1 MEINNLKVGT
11 TQHDELS
18 SLSEMFS
25 SFCSEDHDSLNPLQ
39 EIFGTK
45 STLRVVISEPKDVT
59 EKPQED
65 KDTGDQ
71 CNKSNR
77 PLKRT
82 RSMDYRMIME
92 KRRRK
97 LIKDKVEVLE
107 KMTPNC
113 AKSDIATKLESI
125 AEYMKTLKHQ
135 QEVMFM
141 AYTEAAGYM
150 QPYYGAQQA
159 PMMSPW
165 GYYAPPG
172 TPMMPQ
178 QNVPYI
184 PQFHQVHDVTAPPNQ
199 TGPIYKF

>member
-1 MEINNLKVGT
+1 MEINNQKVGT

-18 SLSEMFS
+18 SLSEMLS
-25 SFCSEDHDSLNPLQ
+25 SFCSEDHDDLNPLQ

-45 STLRVVISEPKDVT
+45 STSRVVISEPKDVT
-59 EKPQED
+59 EKPEED

-82 RSMDYRMIME
+82 RSMDYRVIME
-92 KRRRK
+92 
-97 LIKDKVEVLE
+97 
-107 KMTPNC
+107 
-113 AKSDIATKLESI
+113 KSDIATKLDSI
-125 AEYMKTLKHQ
+125 AEYIKTLKHQ
-135 QEVMFM
+135 QEVMSM
-141 AYTEAAGYM
+141 AYTEPAGYM

-184 PQFHQVHDVTAPPNQ
+184 PQFHQVHDATVPPNQ
-199 TGPIYKF
+199 TGSKYKF